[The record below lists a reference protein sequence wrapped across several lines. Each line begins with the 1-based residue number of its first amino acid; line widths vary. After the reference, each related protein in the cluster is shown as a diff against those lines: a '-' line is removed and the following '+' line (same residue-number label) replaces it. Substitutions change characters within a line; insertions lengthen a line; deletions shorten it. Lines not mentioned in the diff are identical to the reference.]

1 MCIMERD
8 AHALVLA
15 GNSTT
20 HTIRARRVA
29 SLHKRD
35 TRSGVHYV
43 IRARASGHNRE
54 DILCAYTRVCMYIY
68 MCKCETSRRVAFSSP
83 PIIVIVKPLLTHEVR
98 VREKERRE
106 EASERASE
114 LYSG

>member
-1 MCIMERD
+1 M
-8 AHALVLA
+8 
-15 GNSTT
+15 
-20 HTIRARRVA
+20 RVY
-29 SLHKRD
+29 
-35 TRSGVHYV
+35 TCVHIY
-43 IRARASGHNRE
+43 IY
-54 DILCAYTRVCMYIY
+54 IYIY